1 MTSVHDDLVE
11 ECRSVMLH
19 DNMDIS
25 RLMVHT
31 QQVEESRVKRKNR
44 EFKREKPYNEG
55 NIREIWQFKTSLD
68 SSRGSPT
75 KFLTISP
82 R

>member
-1 MTSVHDDLVE
+1 MGAFDDLLE
-11 ECRSVMLH
+11 KCSLTILH
-19 DNMDIS
+19 DNMEIS
-25 RLMVHT
+25 CLMVHT

-75 KFLTISP
+75 KFLTIFP